1 MTRTEPRQRR
11 VGRTR
16 PALDD
21 VASRRPAYVWP
32 ARVWRLSASKEEERA
47 WNARPGASEKAQKE

>member
-11 VGRTR
+11 VGRAR
-16 PALDD
+16 LALDD
-21 VASRRPAYVWP
+21 AASRRPAYMWP
-32 ARVWRLSASKEEERA
+32 ARRLSASKEEERT

>member
-11 VGRTR
+11 LGRAR
-16 PALDD
+16 LALEDA
-21 VASRRPAYVWP
+21 ASRRPAYMWP
-32 ARVWRLSASKEEERA
+32 ARRLSASKEEERT

>member
-11 VGRTR
+11 LGRAR
-16 PALDD
+16 LALEDA
-21 VASRRPAYVWP
+21 ASRRPAYMWP
-32 ARVWRLSASKEEERA
+32 ARVWRLSVSKEEERT

>member
-11 VGRTR
+11 VGRAR
-16 PALDD
+16 LALDD
-21 VASRRPAYVWP
+21 AASRRPAYMWP
-32 ARVWRLSASKEEERA
+32 ARRLSTSKEEERT

>member
-11 VGRTR
+11 LGRAR
-16 PALDD
+16 LALDD
-21 VASRRPAYVWP
+21 AASRRPAYMWP
-32 ARVWRLSASKEEERA
+32 AQRLSASKEEERT